1 MSSYKYNH
9 GRGYLFNSCVEV
21 ALRSPGGREEI
32 AQCLLTRSLKT
43 DSGLLPF
50 PDCFVE
56 RPIAAAEWTIILPW
70 KELGLPTDPSSHHL
84 QIDPDSPLLPAANM
98 VKFESKK
105 TSDGLF
111 LTVKDD
117 NDREKTLI
125 VPIFSSMTGAF
136 ADKWKIDH
144 YPPHLKKWVSGKS
157 PKAILN
163 SSHHHEK
170 DTTRL
175 LSLLYDRISL
185 REVTWSSKPQFG
197 MTFLHIP
204 LYWEWTEDII
214 RRCKTT
220 LMKTDLIDAVYASM
234 FLYKCNSPLMQR
246 FCEFW
251 CPTKNTV
258 LTGDGEASISLW
270 DLRIL
275 GGLPIHG
282 AFYDEVV
289 PTALE
294 LEGSQDGE
302 QFLPAS
308 CKYMFTAL
316 QSIMS
321 TSRRSHVTFEEWC
334 RFWFR
339 APKRY
344 SATILPKAVEN
355 FSHFGIPESWSNKH
369 EALTL
374 LNVPEEH
381 HQQTYLA
388 AFLSCWLYA
397 FVFPLKDLGC
407 IRPSVFKPASQL
419 ASGQRISLAIPVL
432 ASIYRGLNEISHS
445 LTPGRS
451 YSNFPAH
458 YVHAWTAQYFRSHC
472 MSVHDFAGAQM
483 IAFHGAS
490 NVEKLTSA
498 EAKVFICSGQ
508 DINWIGNCMRNP
520 KDRLLIDDST
530 LRQDVDFL
538 LSIRSC
544 FLTLRYDNDHVV
556 EPYSPH
562 STQVGTKSSFI
573 IPACG
578 MNNEIRSR
586 TNAPF
591 KLWWKTSYSSPEPSP
606 SPPLVISSRKRKVDN
621 DNDTKADSCDKG
633 ESKLQKSFSQSS
645 RDHLPNEERRVKK
658 RPLASSPMRGPYS
671 TTFLG
676 DQTEDDFD
684 YVKELEIMGNAFA
697 FNNPNAKELE
707 HTTASIDPNV
717 LVAASDP
724 IAMYAAATIIARG
737 PEVVN
742 ESSAISMEA
751 PSFTARVMISA
762 ADRCAA
768 RFLAQQMRA
777 KLLQTPLSNIPAL
790 DPELKELFGYITSK
804 NIDVTNVKSRLSD
817 VVNSKRKEEEQIK
830 LQQAEI
836 LKIEQRCDELQKE
849 LKLLEQKSELSSAL
863 ASSEDSLGKH
873 DAAVTE
879 LTVSHSS
886 IEEEITATREAAT
899 KRKKAEENF
908 QNARTAL
915 ESLHWEP

>member
-1 MSSYKYNH
+1 
-9 GRGYLFNSCVEV
+9 
-21 ALRSPGGREEI
+21 
-32 AQCLLTRSLKT
+32 
-43 DSGLLPF
+43 
-50 PDCFVE
+50 
-56 RPIAAAEWTIILPW
+56 
-70 KELGLPTDPSSHHL
+70 
-84 QIDPDSPLLPAANM
+84 M
-98 VKFESKK
+98 VKFDTTQS
-105 TSDGLF
+105 SRGDF
-111 LTVKDD
+111 LVVTND
-117 NDREKTLI
+117 NNGSHKLTIPTFL
-125 VPIFSSMTGAF
+125 PITGAF

-170 DTTRL
+170 DTTKP
-175 LSLLYDRISL
+175 LSLLYDRISR

-197 MTFLHIP
+197 VTFLHIP

-234 FLYKCNSPLMQR
+234 FLYKCNSPLMQC

-251 CPTKNTV
+251 CPTMNTV

-275 GGLPIHG
+275 GGLPIYG

-321 TSRRSHVTFEEWC
+321 TSRRSHFMFEERC

-355 FSHFGIPESWSNKH
+355 FSDFGIPKSWSNKH

-381 HQQTYLA
+381 RQQTYLA
-388 AFLSCWLYA
+388 AFLSCWLCA
-397 FVFPLKDLGC
+397 FVLPLKNLGC

-432 ASIYRGLNEISHS
+432 ASIYRGLNEISRS

-451 YSNFPAH
+451 CSNFSAH
-458 YVHAWTAQYFRSHC
+458 YVHSWTAQYFRSHC

-490 NVEKLTSA
+490 NVKKLISA
-498 EAKVFICSGQ
+498 EAKVFIRSGQ

-562 STQVGTKSSFI
+562 RFSRQFGFCQNIPGALKPDSEEPSLQYLWSLFQTSTQVGTKSSFI
-573 IPACG
+573 IPASG
-578 MNNEIRSR
+578 MNNEIHSRS
-586 TNAPF
+586 TAPF

-621 DNDTKADSCDKG
+621 DNDTKADSSDKG
-633 ESKLQKSFSQSS
+633 ESKLQKSSSQSS
-645 RDHLPNEERRVKK
+645 REPSPQRGKEGQEK
-658 RPLASSPMRGPYS
+658 ASSQFPDERTIFHDIFGEDEAK
-671 TTFLG
+671 LREKQKG
-676 DQTEDDFD
+676 DQAEDDFD

-707 HTTASIDPNV
+707 HTTASIDQNV

-724 IAMYAAATIIARG
+724 VAMYAAATIIARG
-737 PEVVN
+737 SEVVN
-742 ESSAISMEA
+742 ESPAISMEA

-762 ADRCAA
+762 AGRCAA

-804 NIDVTNVKSRLSD
+804 NIDVTSLREHVGAYVSHASSFQALDSSENVHPSLSSLEERLTDVESRLSD

-849 LKLLEQKSELSSAL
+849 LKLLEQKKSELSSAL

-886 IEEEITATREAAT
+886 IEEEITATREATT
-899 KRKKAEENF
+899 KRRKAEENF
-908 QNARTAL
+908 RNARTAL

>member
-1 MSSYKYNH
+1 
-9 GRGYLFNSCVEV
+9 
-21 ALRSPGGREEI
+21 
-32 AQCLLTRSLKT
+32 
-43 DSGLLPF
+43 
-50 PDCFVE
+50 
-56 RPIAAAEWTIILPW
+56 
-70 KELGLPTDPSSHHL
+70 
-84 QIDPDSPLLPAANM
+84 M

-111 LTVKDD
+111 LTVKDN
-117 NDREKTLI
+117 NDGEKTLI
-125 VPIFSSMTGAF
+125 IPIFSSMTGAF

-170 DTTRL
+170 HTTKP
-175 LSLLYDRISL
+175 LSLLYDRISR
-185 REVTWSSKPQFG
+185 REVTWSSKPQFRV
-197 MTFLHIP
+197 TFLHIP

-251 CPTKNTV
+251 CPTTNTV
-258 LTGDGEASISLW
+258 LTRDGEASISLW

-275 GGLPIHG
+275 GGLPIYG

-316 QSIMS
+316 QNIMS

-344 SATILPKAVEN
+344 SATILPKA
-355 FSHFGIPESWSNKH
+355 
-369 EALTL
+369 
-374 LNVPEEH
+374 
-381 HQQTYLA
+381 
-388 AFLSCWLYA
+388 
-397 FVFPLKDLGC
+397 
-407 IRPSVFKPASQL
+407 
-419 ASGQRISLAIPVL
+419 
-432 ASIYRGLNEISHS
+432 
-445 LTPGRS
+445 
-451 YSNFPAH
+451 
-458 YVHAWTAQYFRSHC
+458 
-472 MSVHDFAGAQM
+472 
-483 IAFHGAS
+483 
-490 NVEKLTSA
+490 
-498 EAKVFICSGQ
+498 

-544 FLTLRYDNDHVV
+544 FLTLRRAFSAISMVPVPDK
-556 EPYSPH
+556 YS
-562 STQVGTKSSFI
+562 SGNEVFI
-573 IPACG
+573 IPASG

-586 TNAPF
+586 TTAPF

-621 DNDTKADSCDKG
+621 DNDTKADSSDKG
-633 ESKLQKSFSQSS
+633 ESKLQKSSSQSS
-645 RDHLPNEERRVKK
+645 REPSPQRGKEGQEK
-658 RPLASSPMRGPYS
+658 ASSQFPDERTKFHDIFGEKPSLEKSKRY
-671 TTFLG
+671 G
-676 DQTEDDFD
+676 DQAEDDFD
-684 YVKELEIMGNAFA
+684 YVKELEVMGNAFA

-707 HTTASIDPNV
+707 HTTASVDPNV
-717 LVAASDP
+717 LVAANDP
-724 IAMYAAATIIARG
+724 VAMHAAATIIAR
-737 PEVVN
+737 
-742 ESSAISMEA
+742 
-751 PSFTARVMISA
+751 

-790 DPELKELFGYITSK
+790 DPELKEFFGYITSK
-804 NIDVTNVKSRLSD
+804 NIDVTSLREHPRGAITDVESRLSD

-849 LKLLEQKSELSSAL
+849 LKLLEQKKSELSSAL

-873 DAAVTE
+873 NAAVTE

-886 IEEEITATREAAT
+886 IEKEITATREATT

-908 QNARTAL
+908 QSTRTAL

>member
-1 MSSYKYNH
+1 
-9 GRGYLFNSCVEV
+9 
-21 ALRSPGGREEI
+21 
-32 AQCLLTRSLKT
+32 
-43 DSGLLPF
+43 
-50 PDCFVE
+50 
-56 RPIAAAEWTIILPW
+56 
-70 KELGLPTDPSSHHL
+70 
-84 QIDPDSPLLPAANM
+84 M

-117 NDREKTLI
+117 NDGEKTLI
-125 VPIFSSMTGAF
+125 ISVFSSMTGAF
-136 ADKWKIDH
+136 ADNWKIDH

-170 DTTRL
+170 DTTRP
-175 LSLLYDRISL
+175 LSLLYDRISR

-197 MTFLHIP
+197 VTFLHIP

-234 FLYKCNSPLMQR
+234 FLYKCNSPLVQR

-251 CPTKNTV
+251 CPTTNTV

-275 GGLPIHG
+275 GGLPIYG

-334 RFWFR
+334 HFWFR

-344 SATILPKAVEN
+344 SATIFPKAVEN

-381 HQQTYLA
+381 RQQTYLA
-388 AFLSCWLYA
+388 AFLSCWLCA

-419 ASGQRISLAIPVL
+419 ASGQRISLAISVL

-451 YSNFPAH
+451 CSNFPAH

-472 MSVHDFAGAQM
+472 MSVHDFTGAQM
-483 IAFHGAS
+483 IAFHDAS
-490 NVEKLTSA
+490 NVKKLTSA
-498 EAKVFICSGQ
+498 EAKVFIRSGQ
-508 DINWIGNCMRNP
+508 DINWIGNCMCNP
-520 KDRLLIDDST
+520 KDRLLMDDST

-562 STQVGTKSSFI
+562 RFSRQFGFCQN
-573 IPACG
+573 IPGALKPDS
-578 MNNEIRSR
+578 E
-586 TNAPF
+586 
-591 KLWWKTSYSSPEPSP
+591 EPSLQYLWSLLIRVTRVKVSFR
-606 SPPLVISSRKRKVDN
+606 SPPPKARGTISPTGKEGQEK
-621 DNDTKADSCDKG
+621 
-633 ESKLQKSFSQSS
+633 
-645 RDHLPNEERRVKK
+645 
-658 RPLASSPMRGPYS
+658 ASSQFPDERAIFHDIFGEDEAK
-671 TTFLG
+671 LREKQKG
-676 DQTEDDFD
+676 DQAEDDFD

-724 IAMYAAATIIARG
+724 VAMYAAATIIARG

-762 ADRCAA
+762 ADR
-768 RFLAQQMRA
+768 
-777 KLLQTPLSNIPAL
+777 
-790 DPELKELFGYITSK
+790 
-804 NIDVTNVKSRLSD
+804 
-817 VVNSKRKEEEQIK
+817 
-830 LQQAEI
+830 
-836 LKIEQRCDELQKE
+836 
-849 LKLLEQKSELSSAL
+849 
-863 ASSEDSLGKH
+863 
-873 DAAVTE
+873 
-879 LTVSHSS
+879 
-886 IEEEITATREAAT
+886 
-899 KRKKAEENF
+899 
-908 QNARTAL
+908 
-915 ESLHWEP
+915 